1 MRIAVTG
8 ATGFIG
14 HYVIRSLVKQGYEV
28 LSIGRSA
35 PEDNYLVT
43 FIQLDLLKEYDHAW
57 ISEYKPSH
65 LLHLA
70 WYAEHGKFWTSSLNL
85 NWCDATVRLIDSFC
99 SHGGERAV
107 VAGSCA
113 EYDWSFGYCKE
124 ENTPSNPKAL
134 YGITK
139 DSARRM
145 SSEICRLNNVSFAWG
160 RIFFP
165 FGLGE
170 NSNRLIP
177 SITQALLG
185 NRPLFSIS
193 TQHWRDILPVE
204 IVADALIFLLTQ
216 KQSGIFNVCSGKPTQ
231 LCEIIRHVALSI
243 DVDPQILLSQ
253 GVEQSQSPSFLIGDS
268 SLMTT
273 MGWKPEYNLWEN
285 LDLYVKSIA
294 NMNSSLKR

>member
-8 ATGFIG
+8 ATGFVG
-14 HYVIRSLVKQGYEV
+14 HYVIKSLVKQGYEV
-28 LSIGRSA
+28 LAIGRSA
-35 PEDNYLVT
+35 PEDNNLVT
-43 FIQLDLLKEYDHAW
+43 FIQFDLLKEYDYAW

-70 WYAEHGKFWTSSLNL
+70 WYAEHGKFWDSSLNL

-99 SHGGERAV
+99 SYGGKRVV

-124 ENTPSNPKAL
+124 ENTPINPKTL

-165 FGLGE
+165 FGSGE

-185 NRPLFSIS
+185 NRPLFSIG
-193 TQHWRDILPVE
+193 TQQWRDILPVE
-204 IVADALIFLLTQ
+204 IVADALVFLLTQ
-216 KQSGIFNVCSGKPTQ
+216 NHSGIFNICSGRPIQ
-231 LCEIIRHVALSI
+231 LCEIIRQVALSI
-243 DVDPQILLSQ
+243 DEDPQLLLSQ
-253 GVEQSQSPSFLIGDS
+253 GVEQSQSPNFLIGDS
-268 SLMTT
+268 SLITT
-273 MGWKPEYNLWEN
+273 MGWKPVYDLWEN
-285 LDLYVKSIA
+285 LHFYVKSIA
-294 NMNSSLKR
+294 DMNSSSKR